1 MLIKEN
7 DSLLILWNI
16 CWEKRM
22 LPRHPSR
29 MTQMVDSDWL
39 WRRVCYLYNVRWNK
53 AVSCFS
59 VRMKAIA
66 VQTLRGEE
74 EVAITVGGIA
84 GDQVIISINL
94 VGKGRRGE
102 WHLAAFF
109 AFSCQPARILS
120 GVGGFWLAAFTSCE
134 RRRKG
139 NQQVGLQEEFHKLET
154 GCYFYNN

>member
-84 GDQVIISINL
+84 GDQMIISINL
-94 VGKGRRGE
+94 FGKGRRGE
-102 WHLAAFF
+102 WHLAAFRF
-109 AFSCQPARILS
+109 LLPTCKDPWWGGWLLIGRFHILWKEKEGES
-120 GVGGFWLAAFTSCE
+120 AGGF
-134 RRRKG
+134 
-139 NQQVGLQEEFHKLET
+139 T
-154 GCYFYNN
+154 GRVSQAGDRMLFL